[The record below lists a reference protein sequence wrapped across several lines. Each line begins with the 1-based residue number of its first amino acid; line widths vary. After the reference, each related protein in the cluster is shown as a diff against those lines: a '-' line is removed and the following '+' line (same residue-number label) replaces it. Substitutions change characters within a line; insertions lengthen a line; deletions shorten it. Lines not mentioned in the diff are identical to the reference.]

1 MVSIICC
8 TMRDSFMDKIFQNYE
23 RQNIKKKEMI
33 IVLNRDHM
41 DIEKW
46 NKKAAEYK
54 NVSVYQLSEINT
66 LGKCMNYGITKV
78 QYNIIA
84 KFDDDDYYAPKY
96 LKESLNALKDNKASV
111 IGKETSFIYFEE
123 KKALMLYREG
133 GENNYCRKVKGGT
146 LVFLKSVWEKVK
158 FDETRVNGSD
168 NHFLNKCRRNGYQI
182 YSVSRHNYVC
192 VRREDISSHTQK
204 RSTAE
209 FMDRCKLI
217 CHTSNYIPLITKNSG
232 R

>member
-8 TMRDSFMDKIFQNYE
+8 TMRNSFMKNIFQNYE

-46 NKKAAEYK
+46 KKKAAEYK

-66 LGKCMNYGITKV
+66 LGKCMNYGITKAK
-78 QYNIIA
+78 YNIIA

-96 LKESLNALKDNKASV
+96 LKESLNALNDTKASV
-111 IGKETSFIYFEE
+111 VGKDTSFLYFEGE
-123 KKALMLYREG
+123 EALMLYREG
-133 GENNYCRKVKGGT
+133 SENNYCRKVKGGT
-146 LVFLKSVWEKVK
+146 LVFLKSVWDRVK
-158 FDETRVNGSD
+158 FDERRINGSD
-168 NHFLNKCRRNGYQI
+168 YHFLRKCSRKGYEI

-192 VRREDISSHTQK
+192 VRRIDVSSHTQK
-204 RSTAE
+204 TSTQK

-217 CHTSNYIPLITKNSG
+217 CYTNDYTPLITKE
-232 R
+232 